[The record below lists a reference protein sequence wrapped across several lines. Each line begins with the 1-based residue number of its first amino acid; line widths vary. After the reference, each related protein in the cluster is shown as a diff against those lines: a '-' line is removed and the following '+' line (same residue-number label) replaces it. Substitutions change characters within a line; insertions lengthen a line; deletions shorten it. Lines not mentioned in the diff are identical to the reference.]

1 MLKVILSV
9 IFVLI
14 CLALIVIILLQE
26 GKSAGLGSISGM
38 ADTYWGKNKG
48 RSMEGTL
55 EKFTKAA
62 AVLFMVLAVVLNIL
76 WIRCPAAC
84 IRAFGLCGNMQSQA
98 GSNLGL

>member
-1 MLKVILSV
+1 MLKAILSV

-76 WIRCPAAC
+76 
-84 IRAFGLCGNMQSQA
+84 
-98 GSNLGL
+98 

>member
-26 GKSAGLGSISGM
+26 GKSAGLDSISGM
-38 ADTYWGKNKG
+38 ADSYWGKNKG

-76 WIRCPAAC
+76 
-84 IRAFGLCGNMQSQA
+84 
-98 GSNLGL
+98 